1 MSKFFAFLETVVILG
16 AFILFSNTKFKYS
29 KNLRLIIEK
38 KNKKKNKNETA
49 QFIKAYKYEKNTY
62 PLTNRRACLKPRG

>member
-38 KNKKKNKNETA
+38 KTKTKMR
-49 QFIKAYKYEKNTY
+49 
-62 PLTNRRACLKPRG
+62 PLNSSKLINARKTLTH

>member
-29 KNLRLIIEK
+29 KNLLLIIEK
-38 KNKKKNKNETA
+38 KNKTKTKMRPLNSSKL
-49 QFIKAYKYEKNTY
+49 INTRKT
-62 PLTNRRACLKPRG
+62 LTH